1 MRSNIKIEWLTKSL
15 AMYNAFISKKD
26 VVHIRGGRVYE
37 LLAIDALKNTY
48 NVTINKA
55 LIMESNVIRYVYQ
68 NHKSKIKG
76 DICVVDPYLIALGK
90 FKTGKKN
97 IAVIHHIDEHLFNEN
112 IWSKLFYFNLKR
124 NLKKMNAVVVVSE
137 VWKTAL
143 NDLGIKNVKVIYNSF
158 DTKNYEFSKEEKQAF
173 IKKYNLNSAKPIV
186 YLGPNMSEKGIDK
199 VLSVIEQEKYELIST
214 GKVDVYNKNVKTFFF
229 SDNEFRLFLSCCD
242 VVLCMSK
249 MTEGW
254 NRIAHESLLSKTP
267 VIGSGTGGMKE
278 LLEKSG
284 QIIVKDVNGLNHIID
299 DCLQHSS
306 KYIETGYQYVSKFDL
321 EYFKSSWNTL
331 ITELIDSNV

>member
-37 LLAIDALKNTY
+37 LLAIDALKKNY

-55 LIMESNVIRYVYQ
+55 LIKQSNIMRYVFQ

-76 DICVVDPYLIALGK
+76 DICVIDPYLIALGK

-97 IAVIHHIDEHLFNEN
+97 IAIIHHIDEHLFNKN
-112 IWSKLFYFNLKR
+112 VWSKLFYFNLKR

-143 NDLGIKNVKVIYNSF
+143 NDLGIKNVQVIYNAF
-158 DTKNYEFSKEEKQAF
+158 DTKNYEFSEQEKDAF
-173 IKKYNLNSAKPIV
+173 KGKYNLKGAKSIV
-186 YLGPNMSEKGIDK
+186 YLGPNSSGKGVDE
-199 VLSVIEQEKYELIST
+199 VLNVIEQEKYELIAT
-214 GKVDVYNKNVKTFFF
+214 GKEDVNNNNIKTFFF
-229 SDNEFRLFLSCCD
+229 SEEEFPLFLACCD
-242 VVLCMSK
+242 LVLCMSTI
-249 MTEGW
+249 TEGW
-254 NRIAHESLLSKTP
+254 NRIAHEALLSKTP
-267 VIGSGTGGMKE
+267 VIGSGAGGMQE

-284 QIIVKDVNGLNHIID
+284 QIIIKDLAELNDAIE
-299 DCLQHSS
+299 DCLKNGSQN
-306 KYIETGYQYVSKFDL
+306 IDEGYQYASQFDL
-321 EYFKSSWNTL
+321 DYFKSSWNTL
-331 ITELIDSNV
+331 IEELV